1 MESKN
6 ITLIFKGTVFSSHV
20 FLVTVGGANQARPVT
35 PQLARWDSDHVTT
48 APLPFTSAQGPALD
62 N

>member
-35 PQLARWDSDHVTT
+35 PQLAR
-48 APLPFTSAQGPALD
+48 
-62 N
+62 